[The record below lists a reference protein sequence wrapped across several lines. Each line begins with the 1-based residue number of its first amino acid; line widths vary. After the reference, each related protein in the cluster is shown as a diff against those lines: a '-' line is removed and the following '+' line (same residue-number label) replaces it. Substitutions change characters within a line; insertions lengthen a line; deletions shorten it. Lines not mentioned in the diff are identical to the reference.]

1 MHQADSPIADQNL
14 RHNFLVNIMDGAF
27 FGLGLGLASYVT
39 IIPLFLATLTDSTLL
54 IGLVATVHTI
64 GWQLPQVLTAARV
77 SRLPLYRP
85 MVLYMT
91 FHERWPFLGLALV
104 ALLVGSLSPDLAL
117 VLIILMVVWQSF
129 GGGFTATAWQ
139 SMISKIVPIRTRGTF
154 FGLQSAAANLMMSIG
169 AIVAG
174 LLLGLLPSPY
184 NFAACFF
191 FAAVSMGVSFAFLT
205 ATREKVREATA
216 IESGVR
222 VRSDFWQT
230 SWRLL
235 RSDAN
240 FRYFI
245 LARMLSQIAQ
255 MALAFFTIY
264 ATRQFEMT
272 PEVAGVLTG
281 IFGLT
286 QTITAPIAGSL
297 GDRFGH
303 RVVLMFGNMIMALSA
318 ALAVWAPELNWF
330 YLVFALAGV
339 VNGVQWTSIIAI
351 TVEFG
356 DDTDRPFYI
365 GLSNTLTAPVTLL
378 GPVLGGWL
386 ADTVGFGATFS
397 VSVVGGVLA
406 TVVLLI
412 FMHDPIPRRK
422 TRRARYATGD

>member
-1 MHQADSPIADQNL
+1 MHQTSASSVDQNL
-14 RHNFLVNIMDGAF
+14 RHNLLVNIMDGAF
-27 FGLGLGLASYVT
+27 FGLGLGFASYVT
-39 IIPLFLATLTDSTLL
+39 IIPLFLATLTDSTML

-91 FHERWPFLGLALV
+91 FHERWPFLGLALI

-117 VLIILMVVWQSF
+117 LLVILMVVWQSF

-139 SMISKIVPIRTRGTF
+139 SMISKIMPIRTRGTF

-169 AIVAG
+169 AILAG
-174 LLLGLLPSPY
+174 LMLGLLPAPY

-191 FAAVSMGVSFAFLT
+191 FAALSMGASFAFLA
-205 ATREKVREATA
+205 ATRENSRDTA
-216 IESGVR
+216 EMKSGVE

-235 RSDAN
+235 SSDSN

-255 MALAFFTIY
+255 MALAFYTIY
-264 ATRQFEMT
+264 ATRQFGMS

-281 IFGLT
+281 VLGLT
-286 QTITAPIAGSL
+286 QTITAPLAGSL

-318 ALAVWAPELNWF
+318 TLAVWAPELNWF

-356 DDTDRPFYI
+356 TDENRPFYI

-386 ADTVGFGATFS
+386 ADTVSFGATFS

-406 TVVLLI
+406 TIVLLI
-412 FMHDPIPRRK
+412 FMHDPVPRRK
-422 TRRARYATGD
+422 VRRARYAAGD